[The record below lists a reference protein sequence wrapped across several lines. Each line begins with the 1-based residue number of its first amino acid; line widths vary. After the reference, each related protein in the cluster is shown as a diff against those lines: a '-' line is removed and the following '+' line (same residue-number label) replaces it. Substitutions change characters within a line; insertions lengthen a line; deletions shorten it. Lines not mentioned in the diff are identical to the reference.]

1 MSHKIKLKIILCSIV
16 GVCIGLISSQKVYAA
31 NGSLS
36 INHQVIS
43 ETAKDKDS
51 NTISQEV
58 PGLFLSDKTNEV
70 KKIQSEEQAKIEQA
84 KAVIFTGNK
93 AIKDE
98 DGTNTN
104 AQLFTTEWT
113 DDFSGV
119 MFSQSKDEKH
129 SSTIP
134 NGLLLTLMLGMGVIA
149 IVAGVIL
156 GKKYARWFK

>member
-1 MSHKIKLKIILCSIV
+1 MSHKIKLKLALCLIV
-16 GVCIGLISSQKVYAA
+16 VLCTAA
-31 NGSLS
+31 INCQEVHAADGSLS

-70 KKIQSEEQAKIEQA
+70 KKIQSEEQEKIEQA
-84 KAVIFTGNK
+84 KAIIFTGNK

-119 MFSQSKDEKH
+119 MFSQSKNEKH

-149 IVAGVIL
+149 IGAGVIL